1 MGVVEVSQVLLLVL
15 VLMCPSVCPSVCV
28 SDRGRELEPSHSLSL
43 PDPV

>member
-15 VLMCPSVCPSVCV
+15 VLMCPSVCV